1 MSAITLRHESRFFS
15 LLPSLAAG
23 ILCLYLMFSPV
34 WLPSIVPRMYDN
46 SRILELTALC
56 LLSLFALVPTFSR
69 SIGQAWLG
77 LTPPVR
83 WLLVIF
89 VVGGAFSALASEAK
103 QVGIQQIALNVQLLA
118 LCLMVCAIVRKQG
131 AAVEKA
137 LAVAI
142 FAGAGLVVLK
152 FWVTYVLYFLEGKAF
167 SWVSPFMD
175 FANVRFFGQYQAY
188 ALLLMLLPAAVMDL
202 RGLRRYLVYFV
213 AANFWAMQWMVGT
226 RAVWVGF
233 GVAMLAT
240 TIALPQKR
248 MQWIAGQIAPALIG
262 GVIFVIFS
270 WLIQDSPKATQIPP
284 INSIV
289 ERSGE
294 SNRERVTLA
303 RSAFELIVEHP
314 LTGVGPGQFGMH
326 YSKTTAAHPHNS
338 PLQLLVE
345 YGIPAGGAAI
355 ALGAMLV
362 VYVLRQI
369 RRRSLQRFD
378 APGTILGAA
387 LIMGLVDALFSGNL
401 TMPYGQ
407 VFLSVAVGWMIG
419 RQRPEPSSPY
429 VPAARQRQLEVA
441 VAGTAVLAALVTA
454 VLAIEYVS
462 LIRDMPYPPN
472 LRIPSFWQ
480 YGRFSA
486 W

>member
-1 MSAITLRHESRFFS
+1 MSAITFRSEPLFFS
-15 LLPSLAAG
+15 WILVLAAG
-23 ILCLYLMFSPV
+23 FLCFYLMFSPV

-46 SRILELTALC
+46 SRILELTSLC
-56 LLSLFALVPTFSR
+56 LLSLFALVPAFSR

-83 WLLVIF
+83 WLIAIF

-103 QVGIQQIALNVQLLA
+103 QVGVQQIALNVQLLA
-118 LCLMVCAIVRKQG
+118 LCLMVCAIVRNKG

-202 RGLRRYLVYFV
+202 KGLRRSFVYFV

-233 GVAMLAT
+233 GVAMVAT

-262 GVIFVIFS
+262 GVIFAIFS
-270 WLIQDSPKATQIPP
+270 WLIQDSPKATQIPA

-345 YGIPAGGAAI
+345 YGIPVGGAAI
-355 ALGAMLV
+355 ALGAILV

-369 RRRSLQRFD
+369 RSRSLQRFD

-407 VFLSVAVGWMIG
+407 VFLSVAAGWMIG
-419 RQRPEPSSPY
+419 RQRPEPSAPY
-429 VPAARQRQLEVA
+429 VPAVRQRQIEVA

-462 LIRDMPYPPN
+462 LIREMPYPPN

>member
-1 MSAITLRHESRFFS
+1 MRAAVFRSESRNS
-15 LLPSLAAG
+15 KLSGSGAG
-23 ILCLYLMFSPV
+23 LLCLYLIFSPV
-34 WLPSIVPRMYDN
+34 WLPSIAPRMYDN
-46 SRILELTALC
+46 ARILELTALC
-56 LLSLFALVPTFSR
+56 LLSLFALVPAFSR

-77 LTPPVR
+77 LTPLAR
-83 WLLVIF
+83 WLLAIF
-89 VVGGAFSALASEAK
+89 VIGGVFSALASDAK

-118 LCLMVCAIVRKQG
+118 LCLMVCAIVRNQG

-152 FWVTYVLYFLEGKAF
+152 FWVTYVLYFLDGKVF

-188 ALLLMLLPAAVMDL
+188 TLLLMLLPVAVMDL
-202 RGLRRYLVYFV
+202 KGLGRYLVYFV
-213 AANFWAMQWMVGT
+213 AANFWAMQWMVGA

-233 GVAMLAT
+233 AVAMVAT
-240 TIALPQKR
+240 AIALPQKR
-248 MQWIAGQIAPALIG
+248 LQWIASQVAPALIG
-262 GVIFVIFS
+262 GLIFGLFT
-270 WLIQDSPKATQIPP
+270 WLIQDSPKATRIPA
-284 INSIV
+284 INSVV

-294 SNRERVTLA
+294 SDRERITLA
-303 RSAFELIVEHP
+303 RSALELIAEHP
-314 LTGVGPGQFGMH
+314 LVGVGPGQFGMH
-326 YSKTTAAHPHNS
+326 YRKSTAAHPHNS

-345 YGIPAGGAAI
+345 YGIAAGAAAI
-355 ALGAMLV
+355 ALGGLLV
-362 VYVLRQI
+362 AYALRQI
-369 RRRSLQRFD
+369 RLRSRQKFD
-378 APGTILGAA
+378 APSTILGAA

-401 TMPYGQ
+401 IMPYCQ
-407 VFLSVAVGWMIG
+407 VFLCVVAGWMLG
-419 RQRPEPSSPY
+419 RQRPVPSTPY
-429 VPAARQRQLEVA
+429 VPAARQRQLEITL
-441 VAGTAVLAALVTA
+441 AGTAVLAALVTA

-462 LIRDMPYPPN
+462 LIREMPYPPA

>member
-1 MSAITLRHESRFFS
+1 MLRHEAHFYSRIS
-15 LLPSLAAG
+15 GLAACL
-23 ILCLYLMFSPV
+23 LCLYLMFSPV
-34 WLPSIVPRMYDN
+34 WLPSIAPRMYDN

-56 LLSLFALVPTFSR
+56 LLSLFALAPALSR

-89 VVGGAFSALASEAK
+89 LIGGAFSALASEAK

-118 LCLMVCAIVRKQG
+118 LCLMVCAIVRNRG

-137 LAVAI
+137 LAIAI

-202 RGLRRYLVYFV
+202 KGLRRYLVYFV

-233 GVAMLAT
+233 VVAMVAT

-262 GVIFVIFS
+262 GVIFALFS
-270 WLIQDSPKATQIPP
+270 WLIQDSPKATQIPA

-326 YSKTTAAHPHNS
+326 YSKTAAAHPHNS

-355 ALGAMLV
+355 ALGALLM

-369 RRRSLQRFD
+369 RRRSFQKFD

-407 VFLSVAVGWMIG
+407 VFLSVAAGWMIG
-419 RQRPEPSSPY
+419 RQRPEPPAPY
-429 VPAARQRQLEVA
+429 VPVERQRQLEVA

-462 LIRDMPYPPN
+462 LIREMPYPPN